1 MNSLLMRCLLSL
13 TISYA
18 TARQTVN
25 DDDVRDLL
33 HQLDS
38 KPKWNENEMKLYLQ
52 VTIAINFSQSQT

>member
-38 KPKWNENEMKLYLQ
+38 KPKWNENEMKLYMQ
-52 VTIAINFSQSQT
+52 VTIENSQSQT

>member
-1 MNSLLMRCLLSL
+1 MNTFLLRSLLSL

-18 TARQTVN
+18 TARQTVH

-38 KPKWNENEMKLYLQ
+38 KPKWNENEMKLYMQ
-52 VTIAINFSQSQT
+52 VTIENSQSQT

>member
-18 TARQTVN
+18 TARQTVH

-38 KPKWNENEMKLYLQ
+38 KPKWNENEMKLYMQ
-52 VTIAINFSQSQT
+52 VTIENSQSQT

>member
-1 MNSLLMRCLLSL
+1 MNTFLLRSLLSF

-38 KPKWNENEMKLYLQ
+38 KPKWNENEMKLYMQ
-52 VTIAINFSQSQT
+52 VTIENNFSQSQT

>member
-38 KPKWNENEMKLYLQ
+38 KPKWNENEMKLYMQ
-52 VTIAINFSQSQT
+52 VTIENNFSQSQT

>member
-1 MNSLLMRCLLSL
+1 MNTFLLRSLLIL

-18 TARQTVN
+18 TARQTVH

-38 KPKWNENEMKLYLQ
+38 KPKWNENEMKLYMQ
-52 VTIAINFSQSQT
+52 VTIENSQSQT

>member
-1 MNSLLMRCLLSL
+1 MNTFLLRCLLSL

-38 KPKWNENEMKLYLQ
+38 KPKWNENEMKLYMQ
-52 VTIAINFSQSQT
+52 VTIENSQSQT